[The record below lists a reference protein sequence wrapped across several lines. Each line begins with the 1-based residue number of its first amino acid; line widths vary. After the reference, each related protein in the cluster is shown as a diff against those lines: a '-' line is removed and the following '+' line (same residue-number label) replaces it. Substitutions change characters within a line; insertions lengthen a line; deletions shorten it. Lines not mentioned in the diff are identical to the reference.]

1 MWDAREVGVLNRE
14 ANGETQQKS
23 QSMPQRFIVERRTR
37 LTLTD
42 VRNERGAQRGTD
54 RGPLTHDAP
63 FTLNLTPYE
72 YKKATPEAGGCLRA
86 PPQQYDRCWRSGR
99 TVG

>member
-1 MWDAREVGVLNRE
+1 
-14 ANGETQQKS
+14 
-23 QSMPQRFIVERRTR
+23 MPQRFIVERRTG

-54 RGPLTHDAP
+54 RGPLTHDPP
-63 FTLNLTPYE
+63 FTLKLTPYE
-72 YKKATPEAGGCLRA
+72 YKKATPEAGGCLVRA